1 MWLSLQSDPAVIH
14 VVTQHAVA
22 PATIENGLNGR
33 HGMAK
38 RLGNDGRRNRP
49 VTVVELGDPFGD
61 HGNIGQWKTNVGIA
75 RDVPGHRDDPLY
87 GGWGI
92 RTATEMADG
101 L

>member
-1 MWLSLQSDPAVIH
+1 

-61 HGNIGQWKTNVGIA
+61 HGDIGQWKTNVGIA
-75 RDVPGHRDDPLY
+75 RDVPGHRDDPLD

-92 RTATEMADG
+92 RTATEMADE